1 MVTRYDP
8 RSTQAEFESGSRGRV
23 LRNRLGIARVRDMSL
38 AESQALL
45 LAQQQAVEMYSE
57 DHRFTAADVCS
68 LHRLWLGPIYAWAG
82 EYRNVNI
89 GKGGLQFAHAPLVPG
104 LMADLQRGSL
114 ARHTPC
120 RPMPDDE
127 LAMALAEVHAELI
140 LVHPFREGNGRIA
153 RMIAMLMGLQAG
165 LPPLDFSPLEGRGKE
180 RYFAGIRAAL
190 DRDYAPLAEVF
201 SRVIARTWKCVSS
214 SDPQNIVR

>member
-1 MVTRYDP
+1 
-8 RSTQAEFESGSRGRV
+8 
-23 LRNRLGIARVRDMSL
+23 MSS

-45 LAQQQAVEMYSE
+45 LAQHQAVERYSE
-57 DHRFTAADVCS
+57 DHRFTAADVRS
-68 LHRLWLGPIYAWAG
+68 LHRLWLGPIYAWAR

-104 LMADLQRGSL
+104 LMADLQRGPL

-120 RPMPDDE
+120 RPKPNDE

-165 LPPLDFSPLEGRGKE
+165 LPPLDFSPLEGHGKE
-180 RYFAGIRAAL
+180 RYFAGIRAAI
-190 DRDYAPLAEVF
+190 DRDYAPLAKVF
-201 SRVIARTWKCVSS
+201 SRVITRTWKCVSS
-214 SDPQNIVR
+214 NDPQNTVR